1 MRNREVNVRVPA
13 GVDDGSRIRIKGRG
27 APGRNGGPPGD
38 LFVVCR
44 VAPHPTFTRDGRN
57 LLVRVPVSFATA
69 ALGADVPV
77 PTLEGDTVML
87 RLRAGTQ
94 PGSRHRVKGRGITT
108 NKTQG
113 DLIVTV
119 DVVVPTSLTEQQ
131 RVALRAFADAENRNE
146 PHAHATSSKEAFE

>member
-13 GVDDGSRIRIKGRG
+13 GIDDGSKIRIKGRG

-44 VAPHPTFTRDGRN
+44 VTPHTVFSRDGRN
-57 LLVRVPVSFATA
+57 LLVRVPVSFTAA

-94 PGSRHRVKGRGITT
+94 PGSRHRVKGRGINTDKTT
-108 NKTQG
+108 G

-119 DVVVPTSLTEQQ
+119 DVVVPTSLTDQQ
-131 RVALRAFADAENRNE
+131 RDALLAFA
-146 PHAHATSSKEAFE
+146 KEEAS